1 MKIFFKNVIHSKQC
15 SCISMTVAAIVSSF
29 ITSKYFCFVS
39 IDWCISV
46 AEGAISASTN
56 GSERA
61 Y

>member
-1 MKIFFKNVIHSKQC
+1 MKIFLKNVIHSKQC
-15 SCISMTVAAIVSSF
+15 SCISMTVTSIMSSY
-29 ITSKYFCFVS
+29 ITSKYFFFVS

-46 AEGAISASTN
+46 AKGAISASTD

>member
-1 MKIFFKNVIHSKQC
+1 
-15 SCISMTVAAIVSSF
+15 MTVTSIMSSY
-29 ITSKYFCFVS
+29 ITSKYFFFVS

-46 AEGAISASTN
+46 AKGAISASTD